1 MGYSKKYYWAT
12 LADTARTTLT
22 WSPSSAPG
30 GEVSLSPGLP
40 IEQPVLTV
48 YTGDVLS
55 PIDPTLEIYPAVDD
69 VDFRDYI
76 IWFPQDSGLPPVYVM
91 LKSPRDEPGVV
102 TGVGSVVTGLW
113 LNETTRGRGA
123 LFLRLLLTNYA
134 TKILTALINS
144 DLLFGR

>member
-1 MGYSKKYYWAT
+1 M
-12 LADTARTTLT
+12 
-22 WSPSSAPG
+22 
-30 GEVSLSPGLP
+30 
-40 IEQPVLTV
+40 